1 MTLSGDLS
9 WQQLAR
15 KNAPNASINICEYK
29 LQIWLKYLNTL
40 LVTSGFNMVS
50 IPRKASA
57 QSQSQSQ
64 SESRFKIEVNSYPTR
79 GLIPNGTFGLTGL
92 AWPQVPA
99 KLIANLIQVIYYN
112 TIDYARTQI
121 DFLSPHKCS
130 PKSHKRSPTIF
141 AQMSWHLSQ
150 PQPNVSLE
158 SCRLQALLFGL
169 PIQFLN
175 WIAKENKYKRFII
188 LKSKSS

>member
-1 MTLSGDLS
+1 MQQNSKSARISKSLSWLSVSGDLS
-9 WQQLAR
+9 WPQLAR
-15 KNAPNASINICEYK
+15 KYAPNASINICEYK

-99 KLIANLIQVIYYN
+99 KLIANLIQVIYPYYVISSYTN
-112 TIDYARTQI
+112 W
-121 DFLSPHKCS
+121 LSFTPQMQSEK
-130 PKSHKRSPTIF
+130 PQEKPNNLRS
-141 AQMSWHLSQ
+141 
-150 PQPNVSLE
+150 NVMTFVSA
-158 SCRLQALLFGL
+158 SA
-169 PIQFLN
+169 
-175 WIAKENKYKRFII
+175 
-188 LKSKSS
+188 